1 MTTRSIRLIMAGM
14 AGLILSA
21 NAQNNLITNPGFESS
36 IRQPTIEA
44 DVHGNVNGWN
54 APYNFGCYVANTPDL
69 MSAGTTSSVYSVP
82 FNIETR
88 GIVNGVPCAS
98 PGGEKYIF
106 FRNSN
111 ERIFTNLTT
120 PLFMHRQYTLS
131 VMVAVPLSAEDA
143 VHINPS
149 TPPPA
154 SITPVAF
161 LVNTSLNTPG
171 RPSTVTACDYN
182 RLRIPL
188 RAQSPFTRYGEWI
201 KYTAVFS
208 VRDLMLSNPQGNPNQ
223 YPNIN
228 PLWDVQF
235 AQPGDPNVNF
245 RTQLELTTFGGQILM
260 DDVSLELLPCIRD
273 ADFGFSFSCHPADG
287 ISLTLNGP
295 TNPPNAVN
303 LSEQFYVYLSNG
315 RSVSNGDIIQ
325 ELGYIEGRSGT
336 LNLKVSSGARLMIK
350 HGVFGTEG
358 CDWTE
363 ERRLITVPVFNDPV
377 NASFSI
383 SMNPGPPIS
392 VSANAA
398 VATPSNS
405 WVAYELDQRA
415 GNSIPNPGNTLWR
428 AIRNSGVFN
437 SATYTL
443 SNLSNNRY
451 YLIERWA
458 RHRCSL
464 NGQRAYVVIQPRY

>member
-21 NAQNNLITNPGFESS
+21 NAQNNLITNPGFED
-36 IRQPTIEA
+36 IRSEPVTEGI
-44 DVHGNVNGWN
+44 GLNVLGWN
-54 APYNFGCYVANTPDL
+54 SPLSTDCYVANTTDL
-69 MSAGTTSSVYSVP
+69 FSNGSSSTNFSVP
-82 FNIETR
+82 VNRETN
-88 GIVNGVPCAS
+88 GIPGGVLGAS
-98 PGGEKYIF
+98 PGSRRYIH
-106 FRNSN
+106 FRNGN

-120 PLFMHRQYTLS
+120 PLFMHRQYRLS
-131 VMVAVPLSAEDA
+131 IRIAVPLSAQA
-143 VHINPS
+143 AANINPS

-171 RPSTVTACDYN
+171 RPSTVTVCDYN

-188 RAQSPFTRYGEWI
+188 TAQRAFSRYGEWME
-201 KYTAVFS
+201 YTAVFS
-208 VRDLMLSNPQGNPNQ
+208 VRDLMLPNPQGNPNQ

-235 AQPGDPNVNF
+235 AQSGDPNVNF

-260 DDVSLELLPCIRD
+260 DDVSLELLPCFRD

-336 LNLKVSSGARLMIK
+336 LNLQVSSGARLMIK

-377 NASFSI
+377 NASFAV

-428 AIRNSGVFN
+428 AIRNSSVFN
-437 SATYTL
+437 SAIYTL

>member
-1 MTTRSIRLIMAGM
+1 MTKPSIRLLLAGM

-21 NAQNNLITNPGFESS
+21 NAQNLITNPGFED
-36 IRQPTIEA
+36 IRIEP
-44 DVHGNVNGWN
+44 VTEGIGLNVLGWN
-54 APYNFGCYVANTPDL
+54 SPLATDCYRANTTDL
-69 MSAGTTSSVYSVP
+69 FSNGSPSTTFSVP
-82 FNIETR
+82 VNRETN
-88 GIVNGVPCAS
+88 GIPGGVLGAS
-98 PGGEKYIF
+98 PGSRRYIH
-106 FRNSN
+106 FRNGN
-111 ERIFTNLTT
+111 ERIFTDLAT
-120 PLFMHRQYTLS
+120 PLFMYRQYRLS
-131 VMVAVPLSAEDA
+131 VKASVPLNAGAA
-143 VHINPS
+143 VLINPAA
-149 TPPPA
+149 PPPG
-154 SITPVAF
+154 SVTPVAF
-161 LVNTSLNTPG
+161 LGNTSGATPG
-171 RPSTVTACDYN
+171 RPDNIDPCDYS

-188 RAQSPFTRYGEWI
+188 IPARRFSRYGEWI
-201 KYTAVFS
+201 EFTAVFS
-208 VRDLMLSNPQGNPNQ
+208 VRDLMLPNPQGNPNQ

-245 RTQLELTTFGGQILM
+245 RTRLELTTFGGGILI
-260 DDVSLELLPCIRD
+260 DDVSLELLPCFRD
-273 ADFGFSFSCHPADG
+273 TDFGFSFSCHPVNG

-303 LSEQFYVYLSNG
+303 IREQFYVYLSNG
-315 RSVSNGDIIQ
+315 RSIHDENIIQ
-325 ELGYIEGRSGT
+325 ELGFIEGRSGT
-336 LNLKVSSGARLMIK
+336 LNLQVSSGARLMIK

-377 NASFSI
+377 NASFAV

-398 VATPSNS
+398 VVTPSNS

-428 AIRNSGVFN
+428 AMRNSGVFN

-458 RHRCSL
+458 THRCSL